1 MMIRHR
7 LACPVAVG
15 LAAVLLAA
23 VALAVERRAP
33 PPAFSSGQF
42 RGTFYGAPSEAL
54 QGERPRLGQPALPP
68 AARAA
73 AAAPAGA
80 AGMGEAAAGSQGNP
94 FTRLISPASLED
106 EIKRVR
112 LAFDATVTTPS
123 AFRSGEFQNS
133 RLHLNTLAA
142 LFAVIVEHQGDVRWK
157 QDAAAARDLFAR
169 TAANCRT
176 GSVQVYNEVRL
187 RKDDLEDW
195 VSGSGLADRQASGE
209 NDWMVI
215 ADRVPL
221 MTYAEALLEG
231 PLKQSTRNAEVIAS
245 EAEQV
250 RRTAELLAVVGEIL
264 KQEGM
269 PDADD
274 EDYAAL
280 CQELIDAGAAVTR
293 ALDQADAAAV
303 ARGVGAV
310 SQSCSRCH
318 ENYR

>member
-1 MMIRHR
+1 MS
-7 LACPVAVG
+7 
-15 LAAVLLAA
+15 
-23 VALAVERRAP
+23 AL
-33 PPAFSSGQF
+33 G
-42 RGTFYGAPSEAL
+42 
-54 QGERPRLGQPALPP
+54 
-68 AARAA
+68 AA
-73 AAAPAGA
+73 ADGP
-80 AGMGEAAAGSQGNP
+80 GSQ

-123 AFRSGEFQNS
+123 AFRSGEFQNA

-187 RKDDLEDW
+187 RKDDLEDL
-195 VSGSGLADRQASGE
+195 VSGSGLADRQANSE

-280 CQELIDAGAAVTR
+280 SQELIDAGAAVSR